1 MVDDCCAQKWGTK
14 SRRSY
19 WACIPRPLSQGWAA
33 SEIFSGSWYPA
44 HIVLSSHGQQFNKYA
59 NSSSMVYSS
68 FIVLWTPNVLN
79 VCYIPQIFIHSSIS
93 SLQYSQRYQSWYHG
107 SEASHQTTPV
117 IPNGFIISWGFP
129 QCLWVSL
136 GHLVASCLFS
146 MWSLCA
152 LQILLPSVPR
162 RKVLKDG
169 RYSDAR
175 QRLYPGCLL
184 VQCVLNRE
192 VYNFIRSVPGVW
204 DFFGTR
210 ANTRSVYTF

>member
-1 MVDDCCAQKWGTK
+1 
-14 SRRSY
+14 
-19 WACIPRPLSQGWAA
+19 
-33 SEIFSGSWYPA
+33 
-44 HIVLSSHGQQFNKYA
+44 
-59 NSSSMVYSS
+59 MVYSS

-79 VCYIPQIFIHSSIS
+79 VWYIPQTFIQSSIS
-93 SLQYSQRYQSWYHG
+93 SLQYSQRYNG

-129 QCLWVSL
+129 NCLWVSL
-136 GHLVASCLFS
+136 GHLAASCLFS
-146 MWSLCA
+146 MWSLFA